1 MNSKCRKAVNFFL
14 KSRAGMAT
22 GLALVALMML
32 ASSMAVRGWAQ
43 EPAQPEANPQPKVH
57 IDWQDGPTVAKL
69 GDIAEINIPE
79 GYRFAGKDGATK
91 VLQLTQNIPSGREL
105 GVIVGDKGN
114 WFLMFEFKE
123 EGYVKDEEGGKLD
136 NDAILKNIQEGTEAA
151 NQERAK
157 KGWPPFHVNGWERQP
172 FYDPATHNLTWAIL
186 GRGDDPK
193 ETSTVNHS
201 VRILGR
207 RGTMNVDLI
216 ADREQYAE
224 LTGQFN
230 TLMSGFHY
238 TQGNR
243 YSDFAK
249 GDKVAEY
256 GLTALIV
263 GGGAAVALKT
273 GLLAKLGVLLVKLWK
288 VIMIGLIA
296 AGAAIKKAFKAIFGK
311 EERIED
317 PNANAASQGQ

>member
-1 MNSKCRKAVNFFL
+1 MNSKSRKAVNFL
-14 KSRAGMAT
+14 KPGAGRAM
-22 GLALVALMML
+22 GLTLMALVVL

-43 EPAQPEANPQPKVH
+43 EPAQPEANPRPKVH
-57 IDWQDGPTVAKL
+57 IDWQEGPTVAKL

-114 WFLMFEFKE
+114 WFLMFEFKD

-136 NDAILKNIQEGTEAA
+136 NDAILKSIQEGTEEA

-157 KGWPPFHVNGWERQP
+157 KGWAPFHVNGWERQP
-172 FYDPATHNLTWAIL
+172 FYDPTTHNLTWAIL

-193 ETSTVNHS
+193 EPSTVNHS

-216 ADREQYAE
+216 ADRDQYAE
-224 LTGQFN
+224 LTPQFN

-273 GLLAKLGVLLVKLWK
+273 GLFAKLGVLLLKLWK
-288 VIMIGLIA
+288 FIMVGLLA

-311 EERIED
+311 EETIED

>member
-1 MNSKCRKAVNFFL
+1 MNSKSCKAVQCSA
-14 KSRAGMAT
+14 SRVRLVLGMVLWAMV
-22 GLALVALMML
+22 ASLVVLGA

-43 EPAQPEANPQPKVH
+43 EPAPAEANPQPKVH

-69 GDIAEINIPE
+69 GDVAEINIPQ

-105 GVIVGDKGN
+105 GVIVGDNAN

-123 EGYVKDEEGGKLD
+123 EGYVKDEEGSKLD
-136 NDAILKNIQEGTEAA
+136 SDAILKNIKEGTEAA
-151 NQERAK
+151 NEQRAK
-157 KGWPPFHVNGWERQP
+157 KGWPPFHVNGWERLP
-172 FYDPATHNLTWAIL
+172 FYDPTTHNLTWAIL

-193 ETSTVNHS
+193 ESSTVNHS

-216 ADREQYAE
+216 ADREQYAA

-230 TLMSGFHY
+230 SLMSGFHY
-238 TQGNR
+238 TEGNR
-243 YSDFAK
+243 YSDFTK
-249 GDKVAEY
+249 GDKMAEY

-273 GLLAKLGVLLVKLWK
+273 GLLAKLWK
-288 VIMIGLIA
+288 FIVMGLIA
-296 AGAAIKKAFKAIFGK
+296 AGAAIKKFFRSIFGK
-311 EERIED
+311 EEKIED
-317 PNANAASQGQ
+317 PNQQAASQGQ

>member
-1 MNSKCRKAVNFFL
+1 MNSKCGKAFNFFM
-14 KSRAGMAT
+14 KSRAGRAAGMA
-22 GLALVALMML
+22 LAALMML
-32 ASSMAVRGWAQ
+32 ASIMAVRGWAQ
-43 EPAQPEANPQPKVH
+43 EPAQPDAKPQQKVH
-57 IDWQDGPTVAKL
+57 IDWQEGPTVAKL
-69 GDIAEINIPE
+69 GDVAEINIPE
-79 GYRFAGKDGATK
+79 GYRFSGKDGATK
-91 VLQLTQNIPSGREL
+91 LLQLTQNIPSGREL

-136 NDAILKNIQEGTEAA
+136 NDAILKNIREGTEAA
-151 NQERAK
+151 NEQRAK
-157 KGWPPFHVNGWERQP
+157 KGWAPFHVSGWERQP
-172 FYDPATHNLTWAIL
+172 FYDPATHNLTWAIV

-230 TLMSGFHY
+230 ALMSGFHY

-273 GLLAKLGVLLVKLWK
+273 GLLAKLWKFIVMGLV
-288 VIMIGLIA
+288 A

-311 EERIED
+311 EEKIED

>member
-1 MNSKCRKAVNFFL
+1 MNSKSSKVELFL
-14 KSRAGMAT
+14 TSRLGMVLCLMVIGLIVLGVAT
-22 GLALVALMML
+22 
-32 ASSMAVRGWAQ
+32 SMSERGWAQ
-43 EPAQPEANPQPKVH
+43 EPAQPEAKAEPQVH
-57 IDWQDGPTVAKL
+57 VDWQDGPTVAKL
-69 GDIAEINIPE
+69 GDVGEIRIPA
-79 GYRFAGKDGATK
+79 GYRFAGKEGAQK
-91 VLQLTQNIPSGREL
+91 ILQLSQNIPSGREL
-105 GVIVGDKGN
+105 GVIVGDKAT
-114 WFLMFEFKE
+114 WFMMFEFKE

-151 NQERAK
+151 NEQRAK
-157 KGWPPFHVNGWERQP
+157 KGWAPFHVNGWQREP
-172 FYDPATHNLTWAIL
+172 FYDPTTHNLTWAIL

-193 ETSTVNHS
+193 EVSTVNHS

-216 ADREQYAE
+216 ADRDQYAA
-224 LTGQFN
+224 LTGEFN

-243 YSDFAK
+243 YSEFVK
-249 GDKVAEY
+249 GDKIAEY

-273 GLLAKLGVLLVKLWK
+273 GLLAKFWKFIVMGLV
-288 VIMIGLIA
+288 A
-296 AGAAIKKAFKAIFGK
+296 AGAAIKKLFRAIFGK
-311 EERIED
+311 EEKIED

>member
-1 MNSKCRKAVNFFL
+1 M
-14 KSRAGMAT
+14 
-22 GLALVALMML
+22 
-32 ASSMAVRGWAQ
+32 
-43 EPAQPEANPQPKVH
+43 
-57 IDWQDGPTVAKL
+57 VAKL
-69 GDIAEINIPE
+69 GDVAEINIPE

-105 GVIVGDKGN
+105 GVIVGDKAT

-123 EGYVKDEEGGKLD
+123 EGYVKDEEGSKLD
-136 NDAILKNIQEGTEAA
+136 NDAILKNIREGTEAA
-151 NQERAK
+151 NEQRAK

-193 ETSTVNHS
+193 EPSTVNHS

-230 TLMSGFHY
+230 NLMSGFHY

-273 GLLAKLGVLLVKLWK
+273 GLLAKLWKFIVMGLV
-288 VIMIGLIA
+288 A
-296 AGAAIKKAFKAIFGK
+296 AGAAIKKVFKAIFGK
-311 EERIED
+311 EEKIED